1 MSEKQAFPSDA
12 ADKVLVRMPDGM
24 RGRLK
29 DAAKSNNRTMNAEI
43 VARLQASFDAPSVGM
58 SHTRT
63 TATPDDLE
71 VLYSI
76 TVAQVGL
83 QKATM
88 ALSDAKD
95 EAFRLAAVLERR
107 ERELRDSEEMGQD
120 EVFVS
125 VRKDA
130 YHKVQKEFKA
140 AQRAVQAAKEE
151 VHAKQAALSELHM
164 LRAAGTNIPD
174 PRNLKPVSI
183 GVQARWGD
191 AKKPGTETIP

>member
-1 MSEKQAFPSDA
+1 MATQDDYIRTALRVPPELHA
-12 ADKVLVRMPDGM
+12 RIHE
-24 RGRLK
+24 
-29 DAAKSNNRTMNAEI
+29 AAKTNTRTFNAEI
-43 VARLQASFDAPSVGM
+43 VARLQASFEAPPSG
-58 SHTRT
+58 TLPART

-76 TVAQVGL
+76 TVAQVDL

-174 PRNLKPVSI
+174 PRNLKPVSV

>member
-1 MSEKQAFPSDA
+1 MSREDPQMKIRLP
-12 ADKVLVRMPDGM
+12 AD
-24 RGRLK
+24 LK
-29 DAAKSNNRTMNAEI
+29 ESIEFAAKASGRTLNSEV
-43 VARLQASFDAPSVGM
+43 VARLQASFDAPPPSASM

-76 TVAQVGL
+76 TVAQVDL

-174 PRNLKPVSI
+174 PRNLKPVSV

-191 AKKPGTETIP
+191 AEKPASKKTP